1 MNKTKIVVFSKRK
14 VKNCREIKIFNSAIE
29 IQDSYTYL
37 GIVFNYTG
45 NFTQAK
51 KKLVD
56 QANNALQSWSL

>member
-29 IQDSYTYL
+29 IQ
-37 GIVFNYTG
+37 VFNYTA
-45 NFTQAK
+45 NFTEAK

>member
-14 VKNCREIKIFNSAIE
+14 VKHCREIKIFNSAIE

-37 GIVFNYTG
+37 GVVFNYTG

-51 KKLVD
+51 KKLVG